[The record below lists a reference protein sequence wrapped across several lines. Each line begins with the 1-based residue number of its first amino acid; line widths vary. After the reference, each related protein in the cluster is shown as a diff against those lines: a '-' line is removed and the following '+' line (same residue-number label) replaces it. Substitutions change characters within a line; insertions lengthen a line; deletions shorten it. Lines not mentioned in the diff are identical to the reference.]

1 MKCPYCAH
9 NESQVLDS
17 RDSEDLSSVRR
28 RRECLKCSKRFTT
41 YERVDTVDL
50 AVIKKDGRREQF
62 NRDKLL
68 TGLKK
73 ACEKR
78 SISMETIEETVNEIE
93 QDLRKRETTEIPSRL
108 IGEMVMRRLR
118 ILDKIA
124 YIRFASVYREFED
137 LKSFEKEVHNLLN
150 SDKPIRS
157 A

>member
-1 MKCPYCAH
+1 
-9 NESQVLDS
+9 
-17 RDSEDLSSVRR
+17 
-28 RRECLKCSKRFTT
+28 
-41 YERVDTVDL
+41 VDTVDL

-73 ACEKR
+73 SCEKR
-78 SISMETIEETVNEIE
+78 PISMETIDETVSEIE
-93 QDLRKRETTEIPSRL
+93 QDLRKRETTEISSRI

-118 ILDKIA
+118 VLDKIA

-137 LKSFEKEVHNLLN
+137 LESFEKEVHNLLG
-150 SDKPIRS
+150 SDKPTRS

>member
-1 MKCPYCAH
+1 
-9 NESQVLDS
+9 
-17 RDSEDLSSVRR
+17 
-28 RRECLKCSKRFTT
+28 LKCAKRFTT

-78 SISMETIEETVNEIE
+78 PISMETIDETVSEIE
-93 QDLRKRETTEIPSRL
+93 QDLRKRETIEISSRI

-118 ILDKIA
+118 VLDKIA

-137 LKSFEKEVHNLLN
+137 LESFEKEVHNLLG
-150 SDKPIRS
+150 SDKPTRS